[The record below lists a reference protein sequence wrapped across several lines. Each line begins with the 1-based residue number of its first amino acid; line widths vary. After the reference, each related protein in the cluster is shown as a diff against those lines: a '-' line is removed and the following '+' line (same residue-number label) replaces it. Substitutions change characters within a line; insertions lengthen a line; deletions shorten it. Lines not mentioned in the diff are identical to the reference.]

1 MPRTAENTN
10 WAASVDSIVSRAPR
24 SASHRDPLRAQVRL
38 LALLSS
44 AAPLNVLLGALAS
57 YVETWTEGLHC
68 TVLLVDPTGRL
79 LRPGAAPSLPDAYT
93 RAIDPVPIG
102 IGEGS
107 CGTAAARRE
116 MVVVEDVER
125 SDLWTKYAP
134 IALSYGL
141 RACWSVPIVDDAG
154 ALLGTLALY
163 YRERRAPSTRETDLI
178 QFASSLAAFVMQRH
192 RDDFAPPMRGSKRL
206 FGVRTSAFG
215 QAASTATTAGSTN
228 GASVSTSTR
237 VTDLIRTDVG
247 ARGFILRMSSA
258 TPERAT
264 TPRGVSS
271 STMSLTI
278 GS

>member
-1 MPRTAENTN
+1 MAPPPHVVRWSSSKTLNGPTSGPNMRRSPCRTASGPAGRCRLSTMPGLCSAR
-10 WAASVDSIVSRAPR
+10 WLSITASDERR
-24 SASHRDPLRAQVRL
+24 RR
-38 LALLSS
+38 
-44 AAPLNVLLGALAS
+44 
-57 YVETWTEGLHC
+57 
-68 TVLLVDPTGRL
+68 GRL
-79 LRPGAAPSLPDAYT
+79 ISFSSRPPWRHL
-93 RAIDPVPIG
+93 
-102 IGEGS
+102 S
-107 CGTAAARRE
+107 CSDIATAR
-116 MVVVEDVER
+116 
-125 SDLWTKYAP
+125 
-134 IALSYGL
+134 
-141 RACWSVPIVDDAG
+141 
-154 ALLGTLALY
+154 
-163 YRERRAPSTRETDLI
+163 
-178 QFASSLAAFVMQRH
+178 
-192 RDDFAPPMRGSKRL
+192 DFAPPMRGSKRL

>member
-10 WAASVDSIVSRAPR
+10 WAATVDSIVSRAPR
-24 SASHRDPLRAQVRL
+24 SASHRDPLTAQVRL

-116 MVVVEDVER
+116 MAGVEDVCR
-125 SDLWTKYAP
+125 SHLENKNTA
-134 IALSYGL
+134 IAVSQELH
-141 RACWSVPIVDDAG
+141 AWC
-154 ALLGTLALY
+154 T
-163 YRERRAPSTRETDLI
+163 RRS
-178 QFASSLAAFVMQRH
+178 MQH
-192 RDDFAPPMRGSKRL
+192 
-206 FGVRTSAFG
+206 
-215 QAASTATTAGSTN
+215 
-228 GASVSTSTR
+228 
-237 VTDLIRTDVG
+237 
-247 ARGFILRMSSA
+247 
-258 TPERAT
+258 
-264 TPRGVSS
+264 
-271 STMSLTI
+271 
-278 GS
+278 